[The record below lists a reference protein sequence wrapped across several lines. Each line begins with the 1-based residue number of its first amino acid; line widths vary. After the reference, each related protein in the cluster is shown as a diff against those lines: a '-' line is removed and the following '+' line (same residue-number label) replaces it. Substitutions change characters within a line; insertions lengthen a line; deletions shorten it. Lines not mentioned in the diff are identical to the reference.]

1 MIFTAPSF
9 ITRHQV
15 LWWTT
20 WQFHPPTPYSEN
32 ISDVRMNPPVR
43 HCEER
48 IHLRRGNLTFKVFM
62 KKETKSLEPH
72 GFKTRNLRMTDFL
85 FVHDFFRID
94 DYRKKGIILAAF
106 LHPSKKET
114 TSNKK
119 IGLRYF
125 QNHWICVL

>member
-1 MIFTAPSF
+1 
-9 ITRHQV
+9 
-15 LWWTT
+15 
-20 WQFHPPTPYSEN
+20 
-32 ISDVRMNPPVR
+32 
-43 HCEER
+43 
-48 IHLRRGNLTFKVFM
+48 M